1 MKTQE
6 ILTVNIRTLEALTS
20 SKVYLVSLKCHGQPG
35 VSATIRFVLVVG
47 TVQDPEPG
55 FAMAKRKYAVYF
67 FLNLY
72 VWIATGVVCFI
83 CFWILQNSHIFKNV
97 SLHLI

>member
-6 ILTVNIRTLEALTS
+6 ILIVNIRTLEALTS

-35 VSATIRFVLVVG
+35 VSATTRCVLVVG
-47 TVQDPEPG
+47 TAQDPEPG

-67 FLNLY
+67 FSKFMQL
-72 VWIATGVVCFI
+72 WIATGVVCFI
-83 CFWILQNSHIFKNV
+83 CF
-97 SLHLI
+97 